1 MWQCRLVGA
10 RTVKTLCRVLINIFA
25 GLTEAE
31 TVQELTSEEQ
41 RASAVPGY
49 IALHDVSLLGF
60 ITTGLQIEEQK

>member
-1 MWQCRLVGA
+1 M
-10 RTVKTLCRVLINIFA
+10 
-25 GLTEAE
+25 
-31 TVQELTSEEQ
+31 QELTSEEQ